1 MKLRNAGIVL
11 SFFLFSGQAACAE
24 ANGSSDQLSA
34 TVRQFL
40 AGQLAAATAGSE
52 REITVA
58 SPDPRLQLAS
68 CPQPLTAFWP
78 GNARQTGN
86 TVVGVRCPAEGG
98 WQVFLPVTI
107 AEWSTVI
114 VASRPL
120 RPGERLQPAD
130 LKPLRISRDRLRGN
144 TVDEPGKLLG
154 AITRQA
160 IAAGQPL
167 TDLLT
172 CQICRGDEVSI
183 AAGDGSFEVIMK
195 GIAQGAGNVGD
206 KVPVRNLS
214 SRRTIQAVVVATG
227 KVRVAL

>member
-11 SFFLFSGQAACAE
+11 SFFLFCGQPDGAEPAA
-24 ANGSSDQLSA
+24 GSELLST

-40 AGQLAAATAGSE
+40 AAQLAPAIAGSE

-58 SPDPRLQLAS
+58 SPDPRLQLAA
-68 CPQPLTAFWP
+68 CPQTPIAFWP
-78 GNARQTGN
+78 GNARQTGA
-86 TVVGVRCPAEGG
+86 TVVGVRCPGEGG

-120 RPGERLQPAD
+120 RPGERLQQAD
-130 LKPLRISRDRLRGN
+130 LKPLRISRDQLRGN
-144 TVDEPGKLLG
+144 TVDDPGKLMG
-154 AITRQA
+154 AVTRQA

-183 AAGDGSFEVIMK
+183 AAGDGSFEVSMK

-214 SRRTIQAVVVATG
+214 SRRTIQAVVMATG